1 MLGLSGV
8 TISVVAER
16 HPGDRK
22 NLEDYVAVTLR
33 PNETLGKIPGME
45 EQAYVGLFD
54 GHGGNEAAKY
64 ACEHLWETIQKQPKF
79 QTRNV
84 DSVVEGIA
92 DAYIELHETMLSSRG
107 KGL

>member
-1 MLGLSGV
+1 MPWV
-8 TISVVAER
+8 TITTVAATHR
-16 HPGDRK
+16 GDRED
-22 NLEDYVAVTLR
+22 LEDYVAITLR
-33 PNETLGKIPGME
+33 PNETLRKIPGME

-54 GHGGNEAAKY
+54 GHGGYEPAMY

-84 DSVVEGIA
+84 DSVVEAIA
-92 DAYIELHETMLSSRG
+92 DAYLELHETMLSSRG